1 MYKAYVAEAIGTF
14 VLSFAVLETLSYG
27 AAFPVIVPV
36 VAALTLALF
45 VYTIGSF
52 SGCHINPSVTLA
64 QFSIGKISAKDA
76 AVYIVA
82 QFIGAGLAL
91 FLSKFFGA
99 VSPLTPSAFD
109 FHLFAAELIGAT
121 FFNFGI
127 TAVVLGKV
135 EKQMSGVVVGGSLL
149 LGLLTTVALGAAGIL
164 NPAVAFAL
172 NSFSVVY
179 VLGPVLGAV
188 LGAQAYHHLAKLPN
202 N

>member
-14 VLSFAVLETLSYG
+14 GLSFVVLEVLSYG
-27 AAFPVIVPV
+27 AAFPIVVPV
-36 VAALTLALF
+36 VAALTLGLF

-64 QFSIGKISAKDA
+64 QCSIGKISVKDA
-76 AVYIVA
+76 ALYIVA
-82 QFIGAGLAL
+82 QFIGAFVAL
-91 FLSKFFGA
+91 MLSKFFGA
-99 VSPLTPSAFD
+99 VSPLTPAAFD
-109 FHLFAAELIGAT
+109 FHLFAAELIGAM

-135 EKQMSGVVVGGSLL
+135 EKHMAGMVVGGSLL
-149 LGLLTTVALGAAGIL
+149 LGILITVALGAAGIL

-172 NSFSVVY
+172 NSFSIVY

-188 LGAQAYHHLAKLPN
+188 LGAQAYKYLAQGKW
-202 N
+202 

>member
-1 MYKAYVAEAIGTF
+1 MYRAYIAEGIGTF
-14 VLSFAVLETLSYG
+14 VLSFVVLSTLSYG
-27 AAFPVIVPV
+27 AAFPIVVPV
-36 VAALTLALF
+36 VAALTLGLF

-64 QFSIGKISAKDA
+64 QCSIGKISLKDG

-82 QFIGAGLAL
+82 QFIGALLAL

-99 VSPLTPSAFD
+99 VSPLTPGAFD
-109 FHLFAAELIGAT
+109 MHLFGAEVIGAM

-149 LGLLTTVALGAAGIL
+149 LGALISVALGAAGVL
-164 NPAVAFAL
+164 NPAVAFSL
-172 NSFSVVY
+172 NSFSLVY
-179 VLGPVLGAV
+179 VLGPLIGAV
-188 LGAQAYHHLAKLPN
+188 LGAQAYHHLARLSSN
-202 N
+202 

>member
-1 MYKAYVAEAIGTF
+1 MYTAYVAEGIGTF
-14 VLSFAVLETLSYG
+14 VLSFVVLSTLSYG
-27 AAFPVIVPV
+27 AAFPIIVPV

-82 QFIGAGLAL
+82 QFVGALLAL
-91 FLSKFFGA
+91 LLSKFFGA
-99 VSPLTPSAFD
+99 VSPLTPEAFN
-109 FHLFAAELIGAT
+109 FHLFAAEFVGAT

-127 TAVVLGKV
+127 AAVVLGKV

-149 LGLLTTVALGAAGIL
+149 LGILTAVALGAAGIL
-164 NPAVAFAL
+164 NPAVALTL

-188 LGAQAYHHLAKLPN
+188 LGAQVYKFLAQGKW
-202 N
+202 